1 MKEKNNIKMVKYP
14 NNDLYQS
21 RKICAF
27 QKVLKTTTSTQPY
40 PPTPPGLIFL
50 SIEFT
55 QCLKFCA
62 DILFDH
68 VLNSKSQRL
77 ENLSILQNSAI
88 T

>member
-40 PPTPPGLIFL
+40 PPYPPSPPPLRL
-50 SIEFT
+50 A
-55 QCLKFCA
+55 K
-62 DILFDH
+62 
-68 VLNSKSQRL
+68 SKVFSRQKGHLATAVIGGRL
-77 ENLSILQNSAI
+77 APIPDKVCYWLGKQ
-88 T
+88 